1 MLEIFS
7 MNYKVKYNDEKDGL
21 NTKSTRIF
29 YHKKLR
35 LSDDYQYEPEEEK
48 EKEQQ
53 TSKKSDTKEDNAS
66 KFNIWVNEK
75 ETDINSEI
83 FQKYFNY
90 QRPSDTIKD

>member
-53 TSKKSDTKEDNAS
+53 TSKKPDTKEDNAS